1 MKLITALCD
10 ALGFEVEKLCVNQ
23 DSIRQSEAGNLARLR
38 GGCFGYGGTA
48 VEPIY
53 QIEPIYEYKLTSRAE
68 SATEADIYNQAIDAA
83 AEVVRER
90 FDEQE
95 PWLEVEDILKL
106 KVKT

>member
-1 MKLITALCD
+1 MTNEMKLITALCD
-10 ALGFEVEKLCVNQ
+10 ALGFEVEKTCVNEDERQ
-23 DSIRQSEAGNLARLR
+23 AYIRAGASFDPERV
-38 GGCFGYGGTA
+38 YK
-48 VEPIY
+48 
-53 QIEPIYEYKLTSRAE
+53 YKLTSRSE

-106 KVKT
+106 KVTT

>member
-10 ALGFEVEKLCVNQ
+10 ALGFEVDRVCVNKEEMVNYAMATFF
-23 DSIRQSEAGNLARLR
+23 D
-38 GGCFGYGGTA
+38 
-48 VEPIY
+48 V
-53 QIEPIYEYKLTSRAE
+53 EPIYEYKLTTRAKYL
-68 SATEADIYNQAIDAA
+68 TEAEIYNLAIDAA